1 MNLNDYVWV
10 KLTPAGKKVVG
21 EKTFMYN
28 DVGEGWSRWQLWV
41 FMQMF
46 GEHIYM
52 GNQKTYIEK
61 NEVLL
66 TAPNKA
72 CSGFA
77 AGRVKNKGSAKAANR

>member
-10 KLTPAGKKVVG
+10 KLTPAGKEVVG

-28 DVGEGWSRWQLWV
+28 DVGDGWSRWQMWV

-52 GNQKTYIEK
+52 GNPKVYIEK

-66 TAPNKA
+66 TAPNTA
-72 CSGFA
+72 CT
-77 AGRVKNKGSAKAANR
+77 GRGEVAD